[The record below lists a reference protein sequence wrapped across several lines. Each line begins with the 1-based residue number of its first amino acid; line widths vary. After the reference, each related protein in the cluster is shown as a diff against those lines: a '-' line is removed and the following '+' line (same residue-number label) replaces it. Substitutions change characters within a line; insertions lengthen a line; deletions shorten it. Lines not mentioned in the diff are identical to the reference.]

1 MLHSLDRL
9 IRPLKDGFTP
19 LWAGW
24 RQITQHGSLRHTAAQ
39 PLPPD
44 WQTPAYLRRRV
55 SGDALACPWP
65 PRQH

>member
-1 MLHSLDRL
+1 MHTPLERLHHSLDHAL
-9 IRPLKDGFTP
+9 WRPLWQAIAGRTHANTP
-19 LWAGW
+19 LAPM
-24 RQITQHGSLRHTAAQ
+24 A
-39 PLPPD
+39 LPPD